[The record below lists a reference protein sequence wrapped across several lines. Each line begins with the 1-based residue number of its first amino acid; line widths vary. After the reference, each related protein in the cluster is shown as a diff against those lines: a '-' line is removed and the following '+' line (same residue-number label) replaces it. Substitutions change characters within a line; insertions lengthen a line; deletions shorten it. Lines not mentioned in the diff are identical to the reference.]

1 METKEIT
8 VHGKNYLAVSD
19 KHLGA
24 CKGCVVYEQDEI
36 PCCDFTDQNDGHC
49 NGVVFHHVD
58 EVTPVVQSTP
68 SINMRFD
75 LDLSDVSLPEVFKLK
90 GLRLSTLDEAL
101 AKGTDAF
108 TISIKDVP
116 QETLEVIAQALA
128 VEFLR
133 RHSKTF

>member
-1 METKEIT
+1 MEKIIT
-8 VHGKNYLAVSD
+8 VRWKNYLAVSD
-19 KHLGA
+19 EHLGT
-24 CKGCVVYEQDEI
+24 CTGCVVYEQDEI
-36 PCCDFTDQNDGHC
+36 SCCEFTAQNDGHC
-49 NGVVFHHVD
+49 NGVVFHPVD
-58 EVTPVVQSTP
+58 EVTPVVKSTP
-68 SINMRFD
+68 SINLSFD

-116 QETLEVIAQALA
+116 QETLEVIAQALV

-133 RHSKTF
+133 RHSKV